1 MGDVLKNLGTC
12 KARKLYAN
20 ELWSGDGLTDA
31 KNVLL
36 VGHTNVDLLPNKEN
50 NSAIGAVSQINKST
64 HRVNVHGDLAVHG
77 DLVNNG
83 RITTTSTG
91 LEVAPARG
99 AVRLA
104 GYTDIDMVPNRE
116 NGSDVGSI
124 SQVNK
129 ATHRVNVHGDLAV
142 HDDLLASD
150 VKSLG
155 STLRLSGTSDV
166 AVDSDLVVTATGGG
180 KGVISSSV
188 GDIELRPAS
197 GTVKVVGN
205 VEIAG
210 LVSSVTINAVTNEV
224 EDTTLSLANPAHT
237 LVAHWPF
244 DGDSLVDVAGSA
256 IAMTVEGG
264 AILGGQ
270 FKTSVDGVGTASV
283 ANAAFPSV
291 TESFDVGFNVTFVD
305 GLPVAGRGVARYGHV
320 TDEAQSFT
328 LSLVNAA
335 SFQVTGGG
343 ADPVI
348 GAFLFATNVP
358 YAFRIVREYDAVDPH
373 LSTVKV
379 YVNNVIRASATGG
392 TSLAV
397 TAIPSL
403 PSLVLGDVQDLGL
416 GHEVRV
422 DNIKIQIPTPPTNAY
437 ADGAG
442 IRIEGDGKVDSVAAP
457 RAITWRKGDVQEAG
471 DHTGAYWHFEGGQ
484 LVFSRLVASA
494 SRKAPGTDILLSSL
508 PDGAAETHHY
518 PLNTS
523 SARVGQPT
531 FLSNHGPGEFDQTD
545 REWKSKFDTATTA
558 SYVSAS
564 HASMKYRGGRNHA
577 VATVTVKPKTSL
589 GACTGAGYPFARN
602 TSVATIAA
610 SPSGTLELFAFGSL
624 STPGEH
630 VRVWV
635 FKGGALLASN
645 GLVYAE
651 TSSPV
656 VASREFQLGVGV
668 GVSGTDGAVVLYVN
682 GVPQTLSAA
691 KLLSDE
697 SAGAQTWDVT
707 LGLTETVAVRL
718 GSPAYGSGE
727 KPIDVWYKNLRLVDT
742 NHASFQGITL
752 DAYYMS
758 ALAAIIL
765 FHTYTSH
772 TYLKKVTRCRSTD
785 WRCWWTQYGMFSVGL
800 VSAAGLA
807 YLAWKDSRTGL
818 GSPTPIASA
827 LQLVGGG

>member
-224 EDTTLSLANPAHT
+224 EDTTLSLANPAHA

-305 GLPVAGRGVARYGHV
+305 GLPISGRGVARYGHV

-328 LSLVNAA
+328 LSLANAA

-343 ADPVI
+343 RTP
-348 GAFLFATNVP
+348 
-358 YAFRIVREYDAVDPH
+358 
-373 LSTVKV
+373 
-379 YVNNVIRASATGG
+379 
-392 TSLAV
+392 SLAR
-397 TAIPSL
+397 SC
-403 PSLVLGDVQDLGL
+403 
-416 GHEVRV
+416 
-422 DNIKIQIPTPPTNAY
+422 
-437 ADGAG
+437 
-442 IRIEGDGKVDSVAAP
+442 
-457 RAITWRKGDVQEAG
+457 
-471 DHTGAYWHFEGGQ
+471 
-484 LVFSRLVASA
+484 SRRTCRMRSGSSA
-494 SRKAPGTDILLSSL
+494 S
-508 PDGAAETHHY
+508 
-518 PLNTS
+518 
-523 SARVGQPT
+523 
-531 FLSNHGPGEFDQTD
+531 
-545 REWKSKFDTATTA
+545 TT
-558 SYVSAS
+558 
-564 HASMKYRGGRNHA
+564 
-577 VATVTVKPKTSL
+577 
-589 GACTGAGYPFARN
+589 
-602 TSVATIAA
+602 
-610 SPSGTLELFAFGSL
+610 
-624 STPGEH
+624 
-630 VRVWV
+630 
-635 FKGGALLASN
+635 
-645 GLVYAE
+645 
-651 TSSPV
+651 
-656 VASREFQLGVGV
+656 
-668 GVSGTDGAVVLYVN
+668 
-682 GVPQTLSAA
+682 
-691 KLLSDE
+691 
-697 SAGAQTWDVT
+697 
-707 LGLTETVAVRL
+707 
-718 GSPAYGSGE
+718 
-727 KPIDVWYKNLRLVDT
+727 
-742 NHASFQGITL
+742 
-752 DAYYMS
+752 
-758 ALAAIIL
+758 
-765 FHTYTSH
+765 
-772 TYLKKVTRCRSTD
+772 RST
-785 WRCWWTQYGMFSVGL
+785 
-800 VSAAGLA
+800 
-807 YLAWKDSRTGL
+807 RTC
-818 GSPTPIASA
+818 PP
-827 LQLVGGG
+827 

>member
-224 EDTTLSLANPAHT
+224 EDTTLSLANPAHA

-305 GLPVAGRGVARYGHV
+305 GLPISGRGVAR
-320 TDEAQSFT
+320 
-328 LSLVNAA
+328 
-335 SFQVTGGG
+335 G

-416 GHEVRV
+416 GHE
-422 DNIKIQIPTPPTNAY
+422 
-437 ADGAG
+437 
-442 IRIEGDGKVDSVAAP
+442 
-457 RAITWRKGDVQEAG
+457 
-471 DHTGAYWHFEGGQ
+471 
-484 LVFSRLVASA
+484 
-494 SRKAPGTDILLSSL
+494 
-508 PDGAAETHHY
+508 
-518 PLNTS
+518 
-523 SARVGQPT
+523 PT
-531 FLSNHGPGEFDQTD
+531 FLSNHGPGEFDDQTD
-545 REWKSKFDTATTA
+545 RVWKSKFDTATTA

-656 VASREFQLGVGV
+656 VASREFQLGVGI

-827 LQLVGGG
+827 LQLVGGGRAA